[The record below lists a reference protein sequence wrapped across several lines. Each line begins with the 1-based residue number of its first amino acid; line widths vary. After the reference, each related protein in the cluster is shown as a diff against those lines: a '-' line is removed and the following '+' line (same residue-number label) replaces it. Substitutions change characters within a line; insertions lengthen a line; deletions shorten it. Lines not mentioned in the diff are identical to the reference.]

1 MSKGNGFW
9 TSRSA
14 YSSQYLHWDI
24 HKNSYICRTYGS
36 IGIHEGTIVPSFIT
50 DFLKVRQMEGN
61 RLQQRV
67 TALLDEALAGRPDL
81 FLLDLK
87 VGLDQSIHVTLDGD
101 QGISL
106 KDCMAISRAI
116 EHELDR
122 EEFDFS
128 LEVGSAGATAPLILP
143 RQYAKHLGRKL
154 KVTREG
160 SDIEGTL
167 TAADSEGITLNWKV
181 REPKPIGK
189 GKHTVKKEA
198 VVPYSE
204 IREAKVVLTF

>member
-1 MSKGNGFW
+1 
-9 TSRSA
+9 
-14 YSSQYLHWDI
+14 
-24 HKNSYICRTYGS
+24 
-36 IGIHEGTIVPSFIT
+36 
-50 DFLKVRQMEGN
+50 MEGN

-67 TALLDEALAGRPDL
+67 GALLEEALAGRPDL
-81 FLLDLK
+81 FLLELK

-101 QGISL
+101 KGISL
-106 KDCMAISRAI
+106 KDCMAVSRAI

-154 KVTREG
+154 KVSGEEG
-160 SDIEGTL
+160 DIEGTL
-167 TAADSEGITLNWKV
+167 TAADSDGITLNWKV
-181 REPKPIGK
+181 REPKPVGK

-198 VVPYSE
+198 VIPYSH
-204 IREAKVVLTF
+204 IKEAKVVLTF

>member
-1 MSKGNGFW
+1 
-9 TSRSA
+9 
-14 YSSQYLHWDI
+14 
-24 HKNSYICRTYGS
+24 
-36 IGIHEGTIVPSFIT
+36 
-50 DFLKVRQMEGN
+50 MEGN

-67 TALLDEALAGRPDL
+67 RALLEEALAVRPDL

-101 QGISL
+101 KGISL

-143 RQYAKHLGRKL
+143 RQYTKHLGRKL
-154 KVTREG
+154 KVSGEEG
-160 SDIEGTL
+160 DIEGTL
-167 TAADSEGITLNWKV
+167 SAADSEGITLNWKV
-181 REPKPIGK
+181 REPKPVGK

-198 VVPYSE
+198 VIPYSD
-204 IREAKVVLTF
+204 IKEAKVVLTF